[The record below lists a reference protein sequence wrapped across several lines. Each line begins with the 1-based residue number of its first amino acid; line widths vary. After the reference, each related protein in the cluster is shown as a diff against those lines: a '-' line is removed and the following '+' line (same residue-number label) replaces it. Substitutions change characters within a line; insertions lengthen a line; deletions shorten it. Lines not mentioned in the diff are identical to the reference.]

1 MLLVSYGTRPE
12 WIKIEPVLR
21 HLKCPHKKL
30 FTGQHKDIAPGCEH
44 SIEIADGCNRLD
56 SIVSSIIGRD
66 DIYEGIT
73 RVLVQGDT
81 TSAFAVALGAFHR
94 KIEIFHLE
102 AGLRTHNK
110 NEPYPEE
117 FNRRSISAMAD
128 YHFCPTEENEFNL
141 KKEGVRNCVYVVG
154 NTVLDN
160 LVGVV
165 PYYGDYILVTL
176 HRRENH
182 SKIKRWFEEINK
194 IGKTNK
200 VILPIHPNPNVKK
213 HAGVLENVEVVEPM
227 DYKEFIKLLSGCRYV
242 ISDSGGI
249 QEEASF
255 LGKRVIVCRT
265 STERNEGI
273 GNHLLCYSPEELLEM
288 HACLNINYVP
298 AEEGCPFGDG
308 VSGQRVARIINERFN
323 NNDGSR

>member
-56 SIVSSIIGRD
+56 SIVNSIIGRD
-66 DIYEGIT
+66 DIYEGVT
-73 RVLVQGDT
+73 HVLVQGDT

-102 AGLRTHNK
+102 AGLRTYDK
-110 NEPYPEE
+110 KAPYPEE
-117 FNRRSISAMAD
+117 FNRRSISCMAD

-141 KKEGVRNCVYVVG
+141 RKEGIRNCVYVVG

-160 LVGVV
+160 LVDLV

-182 SKIKRWFEEINK
+182 SRIRGWFESINNIAK
-194 IGKTNK
+194 NNR
-200 VILPIHPNPNVKK
+200 VIFPVHPNPNVKK
-213 HAGVLENVEVVEPM
+213 HIDVLKDVEVVEPM
-227 DYKEFIKLLSGCRYV
+227 EYSDFIKMLAGCKYV
-242 ISDSGGI
+242 ISDSGGV

-255 LGKRVIVCRT
+255 LGKRVVVCRD
-265 STERNEGI
+265 STERTEGI
-273 GNHLLCYSPEELLEM
+273 GNHVLCYGPQELDEL
-288 HACLNINYVP
+288 ASDLSINYVP
-298 AEEGCPFGDG
+298 TEEGCPFGDG